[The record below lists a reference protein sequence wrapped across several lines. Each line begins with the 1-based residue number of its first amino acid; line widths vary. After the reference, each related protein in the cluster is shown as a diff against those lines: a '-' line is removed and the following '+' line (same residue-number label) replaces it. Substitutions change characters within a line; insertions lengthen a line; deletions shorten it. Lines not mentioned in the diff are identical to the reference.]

1 MTARALLVFS
11 TSLLAFSGTARAQE
25 RSGAAAMGDWRSD
38 APGVIR
44 HITAADL
51 PAPYATRPAALPP
64 AEVARPP
71 AAGVR
76 APPGFTVRPFASL
89 DHPRQLRVA
98 PNGDVFVAETD
109 AGRITVLRAADGA
122 AAPATTSVFAS
133 GLDRPFGIAFWPAGG
148 HPRYVYVAN
157 NNSVVRFAYA
167 GGDLKASAAPQ
178 TVVAKLSSTSGGHST
193 RDIDFSADG
202 KRMLVSV
209 GSGSN
214 LAEGMPAKPV
224 ADAKAWEADH
234 IVGSTWGRE
243 ADRADVLSFDPEG
256 HDEFIFA
263 SGIRNCVTVRV
274 NPVTGV
280 PWCAVNERDS
290 LGDDLPPDYVSPV
303 KLKGFYGW
311 PWYYIGDHEDPR
323 LKGQRP
329 DLAGKAIVPD
339 VLIQPHSAPLGLTF
353 YPAATGPAAFPA
365 GYRGDAF
372 VALHGSWNRSKRTG
386 YKVVVLKVR
395 NGVPAGTYEDFLTGF
410 VADDRG
416 VWGRPVG
423 VAVAHDGA
431 LLVTDDGG
439 GVVWRVAYGPKGAA
453 AGKSAAGQ

>member
-1 MTARALLVFS
+1 MTTRVLPTLSA
-11 TSLLAFSGTARAQE
+11 SLLALAGTAEAQV
-25 RSGAAAMGDWRSD
+25 RTGPAALGDWRTD

-44 HITAADL
+44 HITVADM
-51 PAPYATRPAALPP
+51 PAPYATHPTALPAAMVAKP
-64 AEVARPP
+64 ADAKLRT
-71 AAGVR
+71 
-76 APPGFTVRPFASL
+76 PPGFTVRAFATL
-89 DHPRQLRVA
+89 DHPRQIRVA

-109 AGRITVLRAADGA
+109 AGRIMVLRAPDGA
-122 AAPATTSVFAS
+122 TAPAATSVFAS
-133 GLDRPFGIAFWPAGG
+133 GLDQPFGIAFWPPGP

-167 GGDLKASAAPQ
+167 SGDLKASGAPE
-178 TVVAKLSSTSGGHST
+178 TVVAKLAGSTGGHTT

-202 KRMLVSV
+202 KRLLVSV

-214 LAEGMPAKPV
+214 LAEGMPPKTV
-224 ADAKAWEADH
+224 EDAKAWETEHAL
-234 IVGSTWGRE
+234 GSAWGRE
-243 ADRADVLSFDPEG
+243 AWRADVLSFDPEG
-256 HDEFIFA
+256 HDETIFA
-263 SGIRNCVTVRV
+263 TGIRNCVTVRV
-274 NPVTGV
+274 NPVTNQ

-290 LGDDLPPDYVSPV
+290 LGDDLPPDYVTRV
-303 KLKGFYGW
+303 QVRGFYGW

-323 LKGQRP
+323 LKGRRP

-372 VALHGSWNRSKRTG
+372 VALHGSWNRSRRTG
-386 YKVVVLKVR
+386 YKVVVLKTR
-395 NGVPAGTYEDFLTGF
+395 NGVPDGTYEDFLTGF
-410 VADDRG
+410 VADDRS

-431 LLVTDDGG
+431 LLVTDDDG
-439 GVVWRVAYGPKGAA
+439 GVIWRVAYAPKAA
-453 AGKSAAGQ
+453 AAK

>member
-1 MTARALLVFS
+1 MTARALLIFS
-11 TSLLAFSGTARAQE
+11 TSLLAVSGAARAQV
-25 RSGAAAMGDWRSD
+25 RTGAAAMGDWRTD

-44 HITAADL
+44 HITAADM
-51 PAPYATRPAALPP
+51 PAPYATHPTALPAAQ
-64 AEVARPP
+64 VARP
-71 AAGVR
+71 ADAQLRV
-76 APPGFTVRPFASL
+76 PPGFTVRAFAQL
-89 DHPRQLRVA
+89 DHPRQIRVA
-98 PNGDVFVAETD
+98 PNGDIFVAETD
-109 AGRITVLRAADGA
+109 AGRVTVLRAPDGA

-133 GLDRPFGIAFWPAGG
+133 GLDQPFGIAFWPAG
-148 HPRYVYVAN
+148 PRPRFVYVAN

-167 GGDLKASAAPQ
+167 SGDLKSSGAPE
-178 TVVAKLSSTSGGHST
+178 TVVARLASSAGGHTT
-193 RDIDFSADG
+193 RDIDFSPDG

-214 LAEGMPAKPV
+214 LAEGMAPKTV
-224 ADAKAWEADH
+224 EEAKAWETDH
-234 IVGSTWGRE
+234 ALGSAWGRE

-256 HDEFIFA
+256 HDKTIFA
-263 SGIRNCVTVRV
+263 TGIRNCVTVRI
-274 NPVTGV
+274 NPATGD

-290 LGDDLPPDYVSPV
+290 LGDDLPPDYVTRV
-303 KLKGFYGW
+303 KAKGFYGW

-323 LKGQRP
+323 LNGRRP

-353 YPAATGPAAFPA
+353 YPAATGVAAFPA
-365 GYRGDAF
+365 SYRGDAF
-372 VALHGSWNRSKRTG
+372 VGLHGSWNRSKRTG
-386 YKVVVLKVR
+386 YKVVVLKVK

-410 VADDRG
+410 VADDRS

-439 GVVWRVAYGPKGAA
+439 GVVWRIAHAPKAA
-453 AGKSAAGQ
+453 AAR

>member
-1 MTARALLVFS
+1 LLIFS
-11 TSLLAFSGTARAQE
+11 VSLLALAGTARAQVRTGE
-25 RSGAAAMGDWRSD
+25 AALGDWRTD

-44 HITAADL
+44 RITPADM
-51 PAPYATRPAALPP
+51 PAPYATHPTAQPPP
-64 AEVARPP
+64 AVARP
-71 AAGVR
+71 ADAKLKT
-76 APPGFTVRPFASL
+76 PPGFTVHAFAKL
-89 DHPRQLRVA
+89 DHPRQIRIA

-109 AGRITVLRAADGA
+109 AGRITVLRAPDGA
-122 AAPATTSVFAS
+122 AAPVTTSVFAS
-133 GLDRPFGIAFWPAGG
+133 GLDQPFGIAFWPLGRR
-148 HPRYVYVAN
+148 PRYVYVAN
-157 NNSVVRFAYA
+157 VNSVVRFPYA
-167 GGDLKASAAPQ
+167 SNDLKASGPPE
-178 TVVAKLSSTSGGHST
+178 TVVAKLASSTGGHTT
-193 RDIDFSADG
+193 RDIDFSTDG
-202 KRMLVSV
+202 KRMLVSM

-214 LAEGMPAKPV
+214 LAEGMPPKTV
-224 ADAKAWEADH
+224 EEAKAWEAEH
-234 IVGSTWGRE
+234 ALGSAWGRE
-243 ADRADVLSFDPEG
+243 AYRADVLSFDPEG
-256 HDEFIFA
+256 HDETIFA
-263 SGIRNCVTVRV
+263 TGIRNCVTLRV
-274 NPVTGV
+274 NPVTDQ

-290 LGDDLPPDYVSPV
+290 LGDDLPPDYVSRV

-323 LKGQRP
+323 LKGRRP

-353 YPAATGPAAFPA
+353 YPAATGPSAFPA

-410 VADDRG
+410 VVNDSG

-423 VAVAHDGA
+423 VAVARDGA

-439 GVVWRVAYGPKGAA
+439 GAIWRVAYGAKGAV
-453 AGKSAAGQ
+453 SQ